1 METGITISCKAASHW
16 RLEGL
21 HILGLYCLYGG
32 YSFNVLLM
40 ITVFEY
46 QFLLKQNLPY
56 LCQPASCSVLW
67 RRTFTKKT
75 ERGWERHAWH
85 LPTLPWITDSL
96 ALFSMCTQPHE
107 RRKKNKKTM
116 PHFSCGVVT
125 RLVESYLL
133 PFCKRCLSLVLVCS
147 DIWSL
152 LITTENGWVWDAQP
166 CSSPQEGLVSLHG
179 ATDSLNP
186 KHFDIIA
193 VSRLHAMPACALR
206 VCPPIQAQCSNRPP
220 ILSSPAQSQ

>member
-56 LCQPASCSVLW
+56 LCRPASCSVLW

-107 RRKKNKKTM
+107 RRKKTKKQCHISLAVLSQGLLSLTCS
-116 PHFSCGVVT
+116 HFANAVCH
-125 RLVESYLL
+125 L
-133 PFCKRCLSLVLVCS
+133 CLSALIF
-147 DIWSL
+147 DRSL
-152 LITTENGWVWDAQP
+152 SRRRTAESGMLSRAPPLRKGLCLYTA
-166 CSSPQEGLVSLHG
+166 PQ
-179 ATDSLNP
+179 T
-186 KHFDIIA
+186 
-193 VSRLHAMPACALR
+193 R
-206 VCPPIQAQCSNRPP
+206 
-220 ILSSPAQSQ
+220 